1 MSPARLATLAALP
14 IALLTGVLAF
24 WLLGG
29 FGAGRPEPA
38 PRPAPRAT
46 GPVDVP
52 AQSLDPQ
59 TAAVCRAVVAHLPP
73 AVGDLPRRPV
83 TAGAGQSAAY
93 GDPPI
98 TLSCGGAPAPSLAP
112 TATVFPLSGACWT
125 VQEQPDATVW
135 TSLYRAVPVRVRV
148 PNAYPQPGQKVI
160 AFSGAV
166 RAGDPGLPDRPG
178 DC

>member
-1 MSPARLATLAALP
+1 MSPARLATLIALP
-14 IALLTGVLAF
+14 VALLAGVLAF
-24 WLLGG
+24 WWLGG
-29 FGAGRPEPA
+29 FKSGHPA
-38 PRPAPRAT
+38 PAPPPAPAAS
-46 GPVDVP
+46 GPVAVEAP
-52 AQSLDPQ
+52 SLDPQ
-59 TAAVCRAVVAHLPP
+59 TAAVCREVVAHLP
-73 AVGDLPRRPV
+73 AALGDLPRRPV
-83 TAGAGQSAAY
+83 TAGAAQSAAY

-112 TATVFPLSGACWT
+112 TAQVFPLSGACWT

-148 PNAYPQPGQKVI
+148 PGAYPQPGQKVI